1 MTVERH
7 PSAEPGGLRR
17 FAAPFRYLRL
27 VAPLPHVRDAE
38 WAVPDVQDDR
48 PEVAPVR
55 PEPPV
60 RRGRG
65 LPRNALAGFIIPVLI
80 LIAWEAACRTGLAPR
95 NLLPAPSA
103 VLGALYDLARR
114 GELLGHIGVTLFRV
128 FFGFLLGT
136 VVGTVLGALTGYSAW
151 WRRLLDPML
160 QALQNVPS
168 IAWVPLFILWLGIF
182 EASKV
187 TLIAVGVFFP
197 VYLNLM
203 SGIQQVDRKLVEVG
217 RVYGYGGFALVWRV
231 LLPATLPFYVTGL
244 RGGLGLGWMFV
255 LAAEFMGASEGLG
268 YLLIDGEQTG
278 RPQVI
283 IASILLFAL
292 LGKLSDLALVTMS
305 QRYTGWQDS
314 FRAASERKSGE
325 RQAGE
330 R

>member
-7 PSAEPGGLRR
+7 PSESGGVRR

-27 VAPLPHVRDAE
+27 VAPLPHVRDAD
-38 WAVPDVQDDR
+38 WAMQD
-48 PEVAPVR
+48 AVR
-55 PEPPV
+55 PDPPV
-60 RRGRG
+60 AAPPTRRRAVR
-65 LPRNALAGFIIPVLI
+65 LPRHSAVGFIIPVLI
-80 LIAWEAACRTGLAPR
+80 LIAWEAACRSGLAPR

-103 VLGALYDLARR
+103 VLWALYDLARR
-114 GELLGHIGVTLFRV
+114 GELLDHIAITLFRV

-136 VVGTVLGALTGYSAW
+136 VAGTALGALTGYSAW

-217 RVYGYGGFALVWRV
+217 RIYGYSGFALVWRV

-255 LAAEFMGASEGLG
+255 LAAEFMGASEGMG

-278 RPQVI
+278 RPQII

-292 LGKLSDLALVTMS
+292 FGKASDLALMTVAR
-305 QRYTGWQDS
+305 RYTGWQDS
-314 FRAASERKSGE
+314 FRAATERQGGE
-325 RQAGE
+325 RAAGE
-330 R
+330 S

>member
-7 PSAEPGGLRR
+7 PSESGGVRR

-27 VAPLPHVRDAE
+27 VAPLPHVRDAD
-38 WAVPDVQDDR
+38 WAMQDAVRPDPPVAVPPTR
-48 PEVAPVR
+48 RRAVR
-55 PEPPV
+55 
-60 RRGRG
+60 
-65 LPRNALAGFIIPVLI
+65 LPRHSAVGFIIPVLI
-80 LIAWEAACRTGLAPR
+80 LIAWEAACRSGLAPR

-103 VLGALYDLARR
+103 VLWALYDLARR
-114 GELLGHIGVTLFRV
+114 GELLDHIAITLFRV

-136 VVGTVLGALTGYSAW
+136 VAGTALGALTGYSAW

-217 RVYGYGGFALVWRV
+217 RIYGYSGFALVWRV

-255 LAAEFMGASEGLG
+255 LAAEFMGASEGMG

-278 RPQVI
+278 RPQI
-283 IASILLFAL
+283 ITSILLFAL
-292 LGKLSDLALVTMS
+292 FGKASDLALMTVAR
-305 QRYTGWQDS
+305 RYTGWQDS
-314 FRAASERKSGE
+314 FRAATERQGGE
-325 RQAGE
+325 RAAGE
-330 R
+330 S